1 MQQNT
6 ARFDGRRTSVLLAG
20 VLTSGALLAGLAYSG
35 PSANASCISAF
46 GLSSSADCSSG
57 LADIAIGIGDG
68 ATASAYGWFTGALAI
83 GDGASAVVPA
93 EFLSLNALSAA
104 LAVGEGSY
112 STARGI
118 LTFAYANG
126 YHAYARSSGLTSLA
140 VTDGAQGHSVTS
152 GIANV
157 AINRGDHVDYNW
169 AEAFGIGNLAVNLDG
184 DGRVVAGFDVDSFAS
199 LAFNTSGTNTVK
211 TQGGPFAIAGAV
223 DQDGVTVSQ
232 TGPGINI
239 VDSAAAV
246 AKPVVADDP
255 APVRT
260 LDAAVAP
267 VAPKSAK
274 PTRAATFESRAQR
287 TASTVRSLVKKQ
299 LSKRLDGS
307 SGLTRVRVAHRAT
320 GLKSGDDSA

>member
-1 MQQNT
+1 MRQHT

-20 VLTSGALLAGLAYSG
+20 VATTGALLAGLAYSG

-57 LADIAIGIGDG
+57 LADVAIAIGDG

-93 EFLSLNALSAA
+93 EFLSLNSLSAA

-126 YHAYARSSGLTSLA
+126 YHAYAGSAGLTSLA

-152 GIANV
+152 GIANIAV
-157 AINRGDHVDYNW
+157 NRGDHVDYNW

-223 DQDGVTVSQ
+223 GQDGVTVSQ

-239 VDSAAAV
+239 VDSAAAL
-246 AKPVVADDP
+246 AKQVVAENP
-255 APVRT
+255 APART

-267 VAPKSAK
+267 VTSKSAK
-274 PTRAATFESRAQR
+274 PTRAATLESKPRR
-287 TASTVRSLVKKQ
+287 TASKLRSLVKKQ

-307 SGLTRVRVAHRAT
+307 SGLTRVRTDRAT
-320 GLKSGDDSA
+320 GQKPGDDSA